1 MMNALNRKKVTRRNF
16 LKTATLLATI
26 AAIPVSVVNKE
37 AFAAKMAK
45 ASMQYQDQPKGAQ
58 KCSQCTQ
65 FIPGKSAAAK
75 GSCNLIDGAI
85 SPNGWCLAYA
95 PKA

>member
-1 MMNALNRKKVTRRNF
+1 MNALNKNVTRRNF
-16 LKTATLLATI
+16 LKTATLFAAIAT
-26 AAIPVSVVNKE
+26 IPVSVVSKE

-45 ASMQYQDQPKGAQ
+45 ASMQYQDQPKGTL

-65 FIPGKSAAAK
+65 FLPGKSAKAA
-75 GSCNLIDGAI
+75 GSCNLIDGSI